1 MNTPVQGTAADV
13 IKLAMIRV
21 HDRLKTEVPTA
32 KLLLQVHDELIVE
45 VPVADAEKAA
55 QLLHEEMIHVAE
67 LAVPLIAD
75 VSRGKTWY
83 DAKS

>member
-1 MNTPVQGTAADV
+1 
-13 IKLAMIRV
+13 
-21 HDRLKTEVPTA
+21 
-32 KLLLQVHDELIVE
+32 VHDELIVE
-45 VPVADAEKAA
+45 VPVSDADKAA
-55 QLLHEEMIHVAE
+55 QILHEEMIHVAE